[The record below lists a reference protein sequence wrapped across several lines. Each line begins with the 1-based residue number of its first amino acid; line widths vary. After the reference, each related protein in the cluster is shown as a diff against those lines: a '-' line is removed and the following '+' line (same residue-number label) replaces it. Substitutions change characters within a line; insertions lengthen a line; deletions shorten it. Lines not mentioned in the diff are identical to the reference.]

1 MKCKGNLHTEV
12 YFKPAQRSRLLGP
25 AFVVVVALLLPCCL
39 VAGSFIEL
47 KGCLGINVL
56 KMGSLDHKWIELDQN
71 RSKRIIIDQ
80 NGSKWIKMDQ
90 NGSKWI
96 KMDHNYQNR
105 SEWIKMNQNRSK
117 WITMDHNWSNGH

>member
-1 MKCKGNLHTEV
+1 MKVGI
-12 YFKPAQRSRLLGP
+12 FKPAQRSRLLGP
-25 AFVVVVALLLPCCL
+25 AFVVVVALLPCL

-80 NGSKWIKMDQ
+80 NESKWTKMDQ
-90 NGSKWI
+90 NES
-96 KMDHNYQNR
+96 
-105 SEWIKMNQNRSK
+105 
-117 WITMDHNWSNGH
+117 

>member
-1 MKCKGNLHTEV
+1 MTMQV
-12 YFKPAQRSRLLGP
+12 FFKPAQRSRLLGP
-25 AFVVVVALLLPCCL
+25 AFVALLLLPCCL
-39 VAGSFIEL
+39 VVAGSFIEL

-90 NGSKWI
+90 NGS
-96 KMDHNYQNR
+96 
-105 SEWIKMNQNRSK
+105 
-117 WITMDHNWSNGH
+117 